1 MCVCVWLWLWLP
13 GEYISLWAGVFT
25 IFWCLCW
32 FDLGLI
38 ACGNTVVHAHITYV
52 LKSCCFSLSLFNL
65 FTLCLS
71 ADLPSVPFSLLI
83 CTIPSSFLPPVERT
97 ACGAQR
103 QKKARQAQDLT
114 ERIQRPPG
122 PVEQPHKHTLP
133 LENRESTSHTHAPA
147 HTDRV
152 THIFIFFYFPTQSP
166 LLLFWPYLLSLFISS
181 GPASFPLSTDVFE
194 DDISSCSSSPNEQ
207 HGVHQSPAFS
217 SLSGLSGDQLMSDF
231 SAVGP
236 PLNHSPS
243 HAQVRKPCW
252 DLAWLRLVYCTALDV
267 PRQSDELIPTN
278 NLW

>member
-1 MCVCVWLWLWLP
+1 M
-13 GEYISLWAGVFT
+13 
-25 IFWCLCW
+25 
-32 FDLGLI
+32 GLI

-152 THIFIFFYFPTQSP
+152 THILIFFISPPNLLYSCFDLTSFHFSFPQVLP
-166 LLLFWPYLLSLFISS
+166 LSLC
-181 GPASFPLSTDVFE
+181 P
-194 DDISSCSSSPNEQ
+194 
-207 HGVHQSPAFS
+207 
-217 SLSGLSGDQLMSDF
+217 LMS
-231 SAVGP
+231 SKMTSP
-236 PLNHSPS
+236 PAPPRPTSNMAFTNHRPS
-243 HAQVRKPCW
+243 LRCQGCQV
-252 DLAWLRLVYCTALDV
+252 
-267 PRQSDELIPTN
+267 TN
-278 NLW
+278 